1 MGGGSAFSDSN
12 NPTPVVKVGDTG
24 SSGIVEITDMLFMT
38 KGPGETTP
46 HPEHGLFYLHGFV
59 PSIRRN
65 CCRMECKL
73 THAGWS
79 RNVGFAYQVMHFLI
93 WSEDDWVETDWIIIL
108 G

>member
-46 HPEHGLFYLHGFV
+46 PPRTRPFLLTWFCSQHPAQLLSNG
-59 PSIRRN
+59 
-65 CCRMECKL
+65 M
-73 THAGWS
+73 
-79 RNVGFAYQVMHFLI
+79 
-93 WSEDDWVETDWIIIL
+93 
-108 G
+108 